1 MHELDSVK
9 QDRNRANGQLGEL
22 KTHLEDL
29 RAKLE
34 NTIKQRDSART
45 EVDSLTSQLHQI
57 ENLKGQI
64 TTFREEMAVL
74 ISTLRQAE
82 EDKKGLN
89 AEVARLEGLLAE
101 QEALKAQM
109 QEVRANLET
118 QAQALRLS
126 TLFSVIGLPEW
137 PLLVI

>member
-109 QEVRANLET
+109 QEVRANL
-118 QAQALRLS
+118 
-126 TLFSVIGLPEW
+126 
-137 PLLVI
+137 

>member
-1 MHELDSVK
+1 M
-9 QDRNRANGQLGEL
+9 
-22 KTHLEDL
+22 
-29 RAKLE
+29 
-34 NTIKQRDSART
+34 
-45 EVDSLTSQLHQI
+45 DSLTSQLHQI

-74 ISTLRQAE
+74 NSTLRQAE

-118 QAQALRLS
+118 QAQALKRVREEKQILHVGTS
-126 TLFSVIGLPEW
+126 SAYRSFLAFVADWVFDPIGISRGL
-137 PLLVI
+137 